1 MEKVNLE
8 FDDDALDY
16 IVEKAI
22 EFKLGARGLRS
33 LCETIMLDAMY
44 DMPTQKSNKESTFTV
59 TRAFSESKITMSD
72 LQRLR
77 IA

>member
-1 MEKVNLE
+1 MNLE
-8 FDDDALDY
+8 FDNDALDY

-44 DMPTQKSNKESTFTV
+44 EMPSQKPTTKDSNFNITLSFAK
-59 TRAFSESKITMSD
+59 SKISKSD
-72 LQRLR
+72 LHRLK